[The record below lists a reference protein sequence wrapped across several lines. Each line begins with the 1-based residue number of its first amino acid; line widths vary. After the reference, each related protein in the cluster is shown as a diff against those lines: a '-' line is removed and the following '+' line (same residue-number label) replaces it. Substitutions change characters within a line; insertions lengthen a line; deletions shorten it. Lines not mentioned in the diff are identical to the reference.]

1 MAVFGRVADAVTA
14 ALEAQAAFGNEPWPG
29 GLHISIRLAIHTGE
43 AQLRDEHNYM
53 GRAVI
58 RTARLRDVAAAGQ
71 VLLSETTAALVV
83 DHLPADADL
92 VDLGVHRLAD
102 IDRHEHV
109 WQLDHPSIH
118 RSFPALR
125 TLDTF
130 RDNLPAQLTPLIGR
144 TTEVAELID
153 TLRTDRLVTLTGS
166 GGIGKTRLAHAVALA
181 LTESFAGGVWWT
193 DLAVVSDAAAVP
205 SAVLT
210 GCGGRK
216 DPGSTVTAKLIAH
229 LGERP
234 VLLVLDNCEHLAHPV
249 ADLVGELLVGTPVDR
264 RAGDVA

>member
-1 MAVFGRVADAVTA
+1 MTELGSVLPTGTVTFMLTDIVGSTRTWESDEAAAGAAVARHDELLDEVITRHGGVRPLEQGEGDSTVAVFGHVADAVTA

-92 VDLGVHRLAD
+92 VDLGVHRFAD

-181 LTESFAGGVWWT
+181 
-193 DLAVVSDAAAVP
+193 
-205 SAVLT
+205 
-210 GCGGRK
+210 
-216 DPGSTVTAKLIAH
+216 AH
-229 LGERP
+229 RI
-234 VLLVLDNCEHLAHPV
+234 VRRRRV
-249 ADLVGELLVGTPVDR
+249 VDR
-264 RAGDVA
+264 PGRRQ